1 MHRKRNCK
9 FCQPGPTHCLNLA
22 NQYYR
27 GTECI
32 RKQNVWP
39 GNLMQVIYLAPQ
51 LIHTSMY
58 KMYNVLA
65 IILLQVPFMS
75 ATDCISGM
83 IEYGMTHTSNRQYVF
98 NLVLDQFCPWLGL
111 LRFCPRIFLCI
122 FGGGVAIVFF
132 FTWILCVIRHLAF
145 IFMQV
150 PFYCQKHL
158 YAKII

>member
-1 MHRKRNCK
+1 MCHLLDMPRSSFKSPPLCI
-9 FCQPGPTHCLNLA
+9 PGIRYQYQIPLGASRSTLYNHSNSISTLTYCMQYAQKKKLQILPARPNLA

-65 IILLQVPFMS
+65 IILLQVPFIS

-98 NLVLDQFCPWLGL
+98 NLVNLVKFS
-111 LRFCPRIFLCI
+111 
-122 FGGGVAIVFF
+122 
-132 FTWILCVIRHLAF
+132 
-145 IFMQV
+145 
-150 PFYCQKHL
+150 
-158 YAKII
+158 